1 MTSPEAPI
9 FLQLTKE
16 QQAIVHRMSG
26 QHLQVLELT
35 PNAGDASSGTGRGVQ
50 FRWRHSAAT
59 GIPRQNWEFRDDI
72 RLASPEESAPK
83 E

>member
-9 FLQLTKE
+9 FLQLTEE

-35 PNAGDASSGTGRGVQ
+35 PDPGDASSGSGRGIQ
-50 FRWRHSAAT
+50 FRWRQSAAT
-59 GIPRQNWEFRDDI
+59 GIPRQNWEFRDDV
-72 RLASPEESAPK
+72 RPVSPDKGAPN